1 MLVPLGSAKPCR
13 LGEPIA
19 VSLEELVP
27 PTNLTLPLSHVD
39 TLTYDEKRLALRALG
54 VQVRVWTI
62 NARDEAG
69 EPLPRWDMQ
78 VRLLTPSPSLV
89 PYTTRRRRSRRTA
102 SLA

>member
-1 MLVPLGSAKPCR
+1 VLVPLGSAKPCR

-27 PTNLTLPLSHVD
+27 PTNLTVPLSHVD

-62 NARDEAG
+62 NALDEAG
-69 EPLPRWDMQ
+69 EPLPRWDM
-78 VRLLTPSPSLV
+78 
-89 PYTTRRRRSRRTA
+89 
-102 SLA
+102 